1 MDLRHQK
8 IVKENLQHIVKSI
21 RNHEP
26 QGMTD
31 LYERFA
37 GPLYGIILRIVTDE
51 AMANDVLQDTFVKI
65 WKNIDQYEESRSQ
78 LFTWMYQIARNA
90 ALDCKK
96 SMVKH
101 RAEEIQIAETVVS
114 HNTMVNVDTIN
125 ITSQLNTL
133 PEKYRSVVDAL
144 FFQGYSQREWSQ
156 KSGLPLGTIKTRLR
170 IALRELR
177 VVYDKGVILF
187 ILFILDILC

>member
-1 MDLRHQK
+1 
-8 IVKENLQHIVKSI
+8 
-21 RNHEP
+21 
-26 QGMTD
+26 MTD

-37 GPLYGIILRIVTDE
+37 GPLYGVILRIVTDE

-90 ALDCKK
+90 ALDGKR
-96 SMVKH
+96 SMVRH
-101 RAEEIQIAETVVS
+101 RSEEVQIAETVVS

-125 ITSQLNTL
+125 IASQLNAL

-156 KSGLPLGTIKTRLR
+156 ESGLPLGTIKTRLR

-187 ILFILDILC
+187 IFFILDIIC